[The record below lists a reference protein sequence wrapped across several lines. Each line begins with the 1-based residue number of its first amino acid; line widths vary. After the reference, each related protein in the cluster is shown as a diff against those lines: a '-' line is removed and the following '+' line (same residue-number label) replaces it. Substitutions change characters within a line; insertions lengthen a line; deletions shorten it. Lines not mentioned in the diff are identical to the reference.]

1 MIAKLPIT
9 TKLSAEMVDMI
20 EAQAQA
26 QGSTRSG
33 IIIAAIEAWLG
44 IEPATPATPASPGT
58 MARLDSLSAQLDSL
72 SARVSAVEARLTAPV
87 AAPTPTAPPT
97 APVAAPTAPP
107 TAPVAAPTAPPT
119 APTAPVEGLDI
130 NSACMAA
137 GLTDKPYG
145 RNLSTMVKRR
155 HGKTPDRALKALG
168 WVKQGRL
175 WYPPA

>member
-9 TKLSAEMVDMI
+9 TKISAEMVDMI

-44 IEPATPATPASPGT
+44 IEHPASPGPASPGT
-58 MARLDSLSAQLDSL
+58 LARLDSLSAQLDTL
-72 SARVSAVEARLTAPV
+72 SVRVTAIEARLAPG
-87 AAPTPTAPPT
+87 
-97 APVAAPTAPP
+97 APTAPHAAP
-107 TAPVAAPTAPPT
+107 APAPVAAPTAPPT
-119 APTAPVEGLDI
+119 APTAPGAPVEGLDI

-137 GLTDKPYG
+137 SLTDKPYG
-145 RNLSTMVKRR
+145 RNLSTMVKRH

>member
-9 TKLSAEMVDMI
+9 AKLDGKTLALLES
-20 EAQAQA
+20 QAQA
-26 QGSTRSG
+26 QGLTRSG
-33 IIIAAIEAWLG
+33 AITMAIEAWLG
-44 IEPATPATPASPGT
+44 IEPASPTGTPASPGT
-58 MARLDSLSAQLDSL
+58 LARLDSLSGQLEAL
-72 SARVSAVEARLTAPV
+72 SGRVSAIEARLAPR
-87 AAPTPTAPPT
+87 
-97 APVAAPTAPP
+97 APTAPHAAP
-107 TAPVAAPTAPPT
+107 APAPVAAPTAPPT

-145 RNLSTMVKRR
+145 RNVSTMVKRR

-175 WYPPA
+175 WHPPA

>member
-9 TKLSAEMVDMI
+9 AKLDGKTLALLES
-20 EAQAQA
+20 QAQA
-26 QGSTRSG
+26 QGLTRSG
-33 IIIAAIEAWLG
+33 AITMAIEAWLG
-44 IEPATPATPASPGT
+44 IEPASPTGTPASPGT

-87 AAPTPTAPPT
+87 AAPAP
-97 APVAAPTAPP
+97 APT
-107 TAPVAAPTAPPT
+107 
-119 APTAPVEGLDI
+119 EGQGLDI

-175 WYPPA
+175 WHPPA

>member
-9 TKLSAEMVDMI
+9 AKLDGKTLALLES
-20 EAQAQA
+20 QAQA
-26 QGSTRSG
+26 QGLTRSG
-33 IIIAAIEAWLG
+33 AITMAIEAWLG
-44 IEPATPATPASPGT
+44 IEPASPTGTPASPGT
-58 MARLDSLSAQLDSL
+58 LARLDSLSGQLEAL
-72 SARVSAVEARLTAPV
+72 SGRVSAIEARLAPR
-87 AAPTPTAPPT
+87 
-97 APVAAPTAPP
+97 APTAPHAAP
-107 TAPVAAPTAPPT
+107 APAPVAAPTAPPT

-145 RNLSTMVKRR
+145 RNVSTMVKRR

>member
-9 TKLSAEMVDMI
+9 TKISAEMVDMI

-44 IEPATPATPASPGT
+44 IEPSPTGTPASPGT
-58 MARLDSLSAQLDSL
+58 LARLDSLSGQLEAL
-72 SARVSAVEARLTAPV
+72 SGRVSAIEARLAPR
-87 AAPTPTAPPT
+87 
-97 APVAAPTAPP
+97 APTAPHAAP
-107 TAPVAAPTAPPT
+107 APAPVAAPTAPPT

-175 WYPPA
+175 WHPPA

>member
-9 TKLSAEMVDMI
+9 TKISAEMVDMI

-44 IEPATPATPASPGT
+44 IEPSPTGTPASPGT
-58 MARLDSLSAQLDSL
+58 LARLETLSGQLEAL
-72 SARVSAVEARLTAPV
+72 SARVGAIEASLA
-87 AAPTPTAPPT
+87 PT

-107 TAPVAAPTAPPT
+107 TAPIGP
-119 APTAPVEGLDI
+119 GLRI
-130 NSACMAA
+130 NAACMAA
-137 GLTDKPYG
+137 GLVDRDWE
-145 RNLSTMVKRR
+145 RNLSTIIKRKY
-155 HGKTPDRALKALG
+155 KTSPDRALTARG
-168 WVKQGRL
+168 WRKVKRL

>member
-107 TAPVAAPTAPPT
+107 TAP
-119 APTAPVEGLDI
+119 TAPVEGLDI

-175 WYPPA
+175 WHPPA

>member
-97 APVAAPTAPP
+97 APVAAP
-107 TAPVAAPTAPPT
+107 APTAS
-119 APTAPVEGLDI
+119 APTEGQGLWV
-130 NSACMAA
+130 NQACMAA
-137 GLTDKPYG
+137 GLTDKDWE
-145 RNLSTMVKRR
+145 RNLGTVIKRR
-155 HGKTPDRALKALG
+155 YQATPEQALKARG
-168 WVKQGRL
+168 WRKVKRL

>member
-9 TKLSAEMVDMI
+9 TKISAEMVDMI
-20 EAQAQA
+20 EAQAEA

-44 IEPATPATPASPGT
+44 IEPSPTGT
-58 MARLDSLSAQLDSL
+58 LARLDSLSGQLEAL
-72 SARVSAVEARLTAPV
+72 SGRVSAIEARLAPR
-87 AAPTPTAPPT
+87 
-97 APVAAPTAPP
+97 APTAPHAAP
-107 TAPVAAPTAPPT
+107 APAPVAAPTAPPT

-145 RNLSTMVKRR
+145 RNVSTMVKRR

-175 WYPPA
+175 WHPPA

>member
-9 TKLSAEMVDMI
+9 TKISAEMVDMI

-44 IEPATPATPASPGT
+44 IEPSPTGTPASPGT
-58 MARLDSLSAQLDSL
+58 LARLETLSGQLEAL
-72 SARVSAVEARLTAPV
+72 SARVGAIEASLA
-87 AAPTPTAPPT
+87 PT

-107 TAPVAAPTAPPT
+107 TAPIGP
-119 APTAPVEGLDI
+119 GLRI
-130 NSACMAA
+130 NAACMAA
-137 GLTDKPYG
+137 GLVDRDWE
-145 RNLSTMVKRR
+145 RNLSTIIKRKY
-155 HGKTPDRALKALG
+155 KTTPEQALKARG
-168 WVKQGRL
+168 WRKVKRL

>member
-9 TKLSAEMVDMI
+9 AKLDGKTLALLES
-20 EAQAQA
+20 QAQA
-26 QGSTRSG
+26 QGLTRSG
-33 IIIAAIEAWLG
+33 AITMAIEAWLG
-44 IEPATPATPASPGT
+44 IEPASPTGTPASPGT

-87 AAPTPTAPPT
+87 AAPAPAP
-97 APVAAPTAPP
+97 APVAAPTP
-107 TAPVAAPTAPPT
+107 TAPAPT
-119 APTAPVEGLDI
+119 EGQGLDI

-168 WVKQGRL
+168 WFKKGRL
-175 WYPPA
+175 WYPPAPPA